1 MIMQMLFIG
10 FLIKADMKNTYLI
23 ILSFVIVVSAF
34 AQTSTGKFETLTV
47 IKKVDHTPVKD
58 QAQTGTCWSF
68 STTSL
73 VESQALAGKLG
84 EFDLSEMFTV
94 RNIYT
99 EKAKN
104 YILRQGAAQF
114 GPGGLGNDVINAMA
128 KYGAMPETAYS
139 GLLLGHKS
147 HDHQKLDTELK
158 VYLDSLLK
166 IRPIPSGWMTKFQ
179 SILDDHLGK
188 VPETFTYKE
197 KVYNAKTFAQEV
209 LKFKKDDY
217 VFMTSFSHHP
227 FYQPFILEIPDNYG
241 SESYYNLPLAEL
253 LSVTE
258 NAVEKDFS
266 IMWDAD
272 VSNPNFKQRAGYAM
286 QWKDNV
292 GSMPVKPDAEETEY
306 NQEIRQQLF
315 ENLTTQDD
323 HLMHIVGLEKSSGGK
338 KFFLVKNSWGDI
350 GPFKGYIHVS
360 EAYFAINTITL
371 VLPKAALPEGLK
383 QKLAIK

>member
-1 MIMQMLFIG
+1 
-10 FLIKADMKNTYLI
+10 MKNTYLI
-23 ILSFVIVVSAF
+23 ILSLLIVVSSLG
-34 AQTSTGKFETLTV
+34 QTSTEKFETLTV
-47 IKKVDHTPVKD
+47 VKKIDHTPVKD

-84 EFDLSEMFTV
+84 EFDLSEMYTV

-104 YILRQGAAQF
+104 YILRQGTAQF

-128 KYGAMPETAYS
+128 KYGAIPESAYS

-188 VPETFTYKE
+188 VPETFSYKE
-197 KVYNAKTFAQEV
+197 KVYNPKTFAQEV

-217 VFMTSFSHHP
+217 VFLTSFNHHP

-253 LSVTE
+253 MSVTE
-258 NAVEKDFS
+258 NAVEK
-266 IMWDAD
+266 
-272 VSNPNFKQRAGYAM
+272 
-286 QWKDNV
+286 
-292 GSMPVKPDAEETEY
+292 
-306 NQEIRQQLF
+306 
-315 ENLTTQDD
+315 
-323 HLMHIVGLEKSSGGK
+323 
-338 KFFLVKNSWGDI
+338 FF
-350 GPFKGYIHVS
+350 
-360 EAYFAINTITL
+360 
-371 VLPKAALPEGLK
+371 
-383 QKLAIK
+383 

>member
-1 MIMQMLFIG
+1 
-10 FLIKADMKNTYLI
+10 MKNTYLL
-23 ILSFVIVVSAF
+23 ILFFLGFVNCF
-34 AQTSTGKFETLTV
+34 AQTSAEKFETLTV
-47 IKKVDHTPVKD
+47 VKKVDHTPVKN

-84 EFDLSEMFTV
+84 ELDLSEMFTV

-128 KYGAMPETAYS
+128 KYGAMPESAYS
-139 GLLLGHKS
+139 GLLLGHKN
-147 HDHQKLDTELK
+147 HDHQKLDAELK
-158 VYLDSLLK
+158 LYLDSLLK
-166 IRPIPSGWMTKFQ
+166 VRPIPAGWMTKFQ

-188 VPETFTYKE
+188 LPETFRYNEKE
-197 KVYNAKTFAQEV
+197 YNSKSFAQEV

-217 VFMTSFSHHP
+217 VFLTSFNHHP

-241 SESYYNLPLAEL
+241 SESYYNLPLNEL
-253 LSVTE
+253 ISLTE
-258 NAVEKDFS
+258 GAIDKGFS

-286 QWKDNV
+286 EWKDKNV
-292 GSMPVKPDAEETEY
+292 SAPIKPDAEEIEY
-306 NQEIRQQLF
+306 NQGIRQQLF

-323 HLMHIVGLEKSSGGK
+323 HLMHIVGLEKSTGGK
-338 KFFLVKNSWGDI
+338 KFFLVKNSWGEI
-350 GPFKGYIHVS
+350 GPFKGYINVS

-371 VLPKAALPEGLK
+371 VLPKNALPEALK
-383 QKLAIK
+383 QKLVLK